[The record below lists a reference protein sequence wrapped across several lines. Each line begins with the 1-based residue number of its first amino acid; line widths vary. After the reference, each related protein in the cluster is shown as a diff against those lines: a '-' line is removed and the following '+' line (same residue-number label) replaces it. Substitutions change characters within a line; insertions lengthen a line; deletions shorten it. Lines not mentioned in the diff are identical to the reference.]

1 MSKKIKCQR
10 EGCSNEAYP
19 EDMENGASNLLL
31 CDDCYTEIRYLL
43 ADYLDIHIQDIKIWE
58 LHRMIIYDI
67 INIDKV
73 MTKIKPIVRVPNI
86 VAKNLLDTRYRQRIV
101 KSKKKYNR
109 RRDKN
114 VRDSTSLI

>member
-43 ADYLDIHIQDIKIWE
+43 ADYLNIHIQEIKI
-58 LHRMIIYDI
+58 
-67 INIDKV
+67 
-73 MTKIKPIVRVPNI
+73 
-86 VAKNLLDTRYRQRIV
+86 
-101 KSKKKYNR
+101 
-109 RRDKN
+109 
-114 VRDSTSLI
+114 

>member
-1 MSKKIKCQR
+1 MSKKIKCQK

-73 MTKIKPIVRVPNI
+73 MKKINPIAKIHNL

-101 KSKKKYNR
+101 KNKKKYDR
-109 RRDKN
+109 RRNKN
-114 VRDSTSLI
+114 VCDITS